1 MRTMKALVLDTSAF
15 IQGFNT
21 SDLNMILYT
30 TQLVIDEIRDEM
42 AKIRADNWRQTG
54 KLVIQMPDEEATQ
67 HILSNSRRMGEAR
80 TLSET
85 DHSVLALAYQLSQ
98 QGYDVNLVSDDY
110 SVQNLAD
117 ELGLKYTGMNTM
129 GIKRRFQW
137 IHYCPG
143 CRRQFPEPQPEN
155 ICPICGTE
163 LKRKPGR
170 KTRRRGGK

>member
-1 MRTMKALVLDTSAF
+1 MRILKALVLDTSAF

-21 SDLNMILYT
+21 SDSKTILYT
-30 TQLVIDEIRDEM
+30 TQLVTDEIRDEM
-42 AKIRADNWRQTG
+42 AKIRVSNWSQTG
-54 KLVIQMPDEEATQ
+54 KLVIQMPTVESLKHVMMQ
-67 HILSNSRRMGEAR
+67 SKKMGEAKA
-80 TLSET
+80 LSET
-85 DHSVLALAYQLSQ
+85 DQSVLALTYQLTQ
-98 QGYDVNLVSDDY
+98 QGNDVTLVSDDY

-143 CRRQFPEPQPEN
+143 CRKQFPEPQPEN

-163 LKRKPGR
+163 LRRKPGK
-170 KTRRRGGK
+170 KTRRRGAE